1 MINGGSKLSL
11 EDKPVNLPDQ
21 PGVYIF
27 KNKKG
32 EVIYVGKAISL
43 RNRVRSY
50 FQRKSLDP
58 KRGAMMGHAKDLDYI
73 VTDSEV
79 EALIL
84 ENSLIKQY
92 KPRYN
97 ASLKDDKQYPYLK
110 LTLKEEYPRLI
121 LTRKMENDGS
131 RYFGPYTNVGS
142 LRETLKIIKKVIP
155 LRSCREKFRVRG
167 KGRPC
172 LNFHLKY
179 CLAPCQGQVPP
190 EQYEKMVRDLTLFLE
205 GRQEKLLR
213 RLERE
218 MHQAAEE
225 LNFEK
230 AASLR
235 DKYHALNGLV
245 SRQRVV
251 SPGLKDLDVIGFS
264 RSQSEACM
272 QVFLV
277 RQGKIVG
284 KEQFVLVNTR
294 GLRDEEVITAFI
306 QQYYSSSPGLPSEI
320 LVSAA
325 AEEKEILESWLSQK
339 RGAKA
344 SIRRPQRGLKKDL
357 VDMANQ
363 NAALFLE
370 KKEQEEKTLVALLND
385 VKEKLNMQ
393 ETPYRIE
400 GFDVSNLQ
408 GSQIVASMVVF
419 EGGVPLPGAYRRF
432 KIQEQQGPDDYLALY
447 CAITRRL
454 KGALRE
460 QREMAEGN
468 LTLETAKFLPLP
480 ELMLIDGGKGQL
492 KAAREALQ
500 ELEVEGIRLVS
511 LAKKEELL
519 FLPEEKFP
527 LALPPDS
534 PVLRLFQKIRDEAHR
549 FALTYHRLLRDK
561 VTVNSILTRI
571 PGVGEK
577 RQKNLLMHFGS
588 LKKISQASLE
598 ELSSVSGMN
607 RQAAEEVYQY
617 FHEDVTNPTDEEEET
632 PLNGNSN

>member
-1 MINGGSKLSL
+1 MSL
-11 EDKPVNLPDQ
+11 KDKPVNLPDQ

-50 FQRKSLDP
+50 FQTNSLDP
-58 KRGAMMGHAKDLDYI
+58 KREAMMGHARDLDYI
-73 VTDSEV
+73 VTESEI

-110 LTLKEEYPRLI
+110 LTLAEEYPRLI
-121 LTRKMENDGS
+121 LTRKIENDGS

-142 LRETLKIIKKVIP
+142 LRETLKILKKVIP

-167 KGRPC
+167 KERPC

-179 CLAPCQGQVPP
+179 CLAPCQGNVPSD
-190 EQYEKMVRDLTLFLE
+190 QYGNMVKDLTLFLE

-213 RLERE
+213 KLERE
-218 MHQAAEE
+218 MHRAAGE

-230 AASLR
+230 AAALR
-235 DKYHALNGLV
+235 DKHQALGGLV
-245 SRQRVV
+245 SRQKVV
-251 SPGLKDLDVIGFS
+251 SPRLKDLDVIGFF
-264 RSQSEACM
+264 RVQEETCM

-284 KEQFVLVNTR
+284 KEQFILANTE
-294 GLRDEEVITAFI
+294 GLKEQEIVTAFI
-306 QQYYSSSPGLPSEI
+306 QQYYSSSTGVPAEI

-325 AEEKEILESWLSQK
+325 ASEKEVLESWLSQR
-339 RGAKA
+339 RGTKVF
-344 SIRRPQRGLKKDL
+344 IRRPQRGLKKELIDM
-357 VDMANQ
+357 VDQ
-363 NAALFLE
+363 NAALFME
-370 KKEQEEKTLVALLND
+370 KKAQDERNIIALLRE
-385 VKEKLNMQ
+385 VKEKLNLR
-393 ETPYRIE
+393 EIPYRME

-408 GSQIVASMVVF
+408 GSKIVASMVVF
-419 EGGVPLPGAYRRF
+419 EGGMPLRSAYRRF
-432 KIQEQQGPDDYLALY
+432 KMQEQEGPDDYLALKS
-447 CAITRRL
+447 AITRRL

-460 QREMAEGN
+460 QKEVAEGH
-468 LTLETAKFLPLP
+468 LFIEAAKFLPLP
-480 ELMLIDGGKGQL
+480 DLMLIDGGKGQL

-500 ELEVEGIRLVS
+500 ELQVKDIHLVS

-519 FLPEEKFP
+519 FLPGEKFP
-527 LALPPDS
+527 LALPSHS
-534 PVLRLFQKIRDEAHR
+534 PVLKFLQKVRDESHR
-549 FALTYHRLLRDK
+549 FALSYHRLLRDK
-561 VTVNSILTRI
+561 DTVNSILTRI
-571 PGVGEK
+571 KGVGEK

-588 LKKISQASLE
+588 LKKISQASLD
-598 ELSSVSGMN
+598 ELSSAPGMD
-607 RQAAEEVYQY
+607 RKTAGEVYTY
-617 FHEDVTNPTDEEEET
+617 FHENFS
-632 PLNGNSN
+632 LSGNSD